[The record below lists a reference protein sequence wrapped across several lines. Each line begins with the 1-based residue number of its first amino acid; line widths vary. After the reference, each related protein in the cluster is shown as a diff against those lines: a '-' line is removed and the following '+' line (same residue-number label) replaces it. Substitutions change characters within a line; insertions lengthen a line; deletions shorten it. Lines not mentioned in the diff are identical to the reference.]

1 MEGFFILKLRFNG
14 GGEELLEL
22 VNLSNDPFDMELIH
36 HSPACLE
43 AFLNYHHLDGLEMMF
58 CAPWDRQI
66 HRREWIQGVHLR
78 FWPNWLD
85 FWQGNEKV
93 LLREFS
99 NEAAIAAYYG
109 GQTRADWLEVYRENI
124 RTSVQAGAKY
134 LVYHVS
140 HARLSELYNWKF
152 SATDKDV
159 IEATIEVVNELADLI
174 PDNVA
179 LLFENLW
186 WPGLTLADSKLTAHL
201 LDSVKPANVGLMLD
215 TGHLMNT
222 NAALR
227 TQEEGVAFILQ
238 VMARLGSYRSY
249 VKGIHLH
256 HSLSGEYINKTR
268 NAEISD
274 VTIDQIMSHVMKIDQ
289 HLPFSSP
296 VVQRIVNEI
305 QPDYLVHEFLNTS
318 MDSWIKKLSCQ
329 QQALKA
335 L

>member
-1 MEGFFILKLRFNG
+1 MSAVEVS
-14 GGEELLEL
+14 EQLLEL
-22 VNLSNDPFDMELIH
+22 VNLSNYTSDTEMIH
-36 HSPACLE
+36 KSPECLE

-85 FWQGNEKV
+85 FWQGNEKA
-93 LLREFS
+93 LLHEFGS
-99 NEAAIAAYYG
+99 EAAIAAYYG
-109 GQTRADWLEVYRENI
+109 GATREAWLEVYRDNI

-159 IEATIEVVNELADLI
+159 IEATIDVVNELTDLI
-174 PDNVA
+174 PDDVA

-186 WPGLTLADSKLTAHL
+186 WPGLTLADSKLTAQL
-201 LDSVKPANVGLMLD
+201 LDSVQHANVGLMLD

-238 VMARLGSYRSY
+238 VLARLGSYKSY
-249 VKGIHLH
+249 VKGLHLH
-256 HSLSGEYINKTR
+256 YSLSGEYISKTR
-268 NAEISD
+268 NTECPDLA
-274 VTIDQIMSHVMKIDQ
+274 IDQLMKHVMKIDQ
-289 HLPFSSP
+289 HLPFSTP
-296 VVQRIVNEI
+296 EVQRIIKEV

-318 MDSWIKKLSCQ
+318 MDGWVQKLLCQ

>member
-1 MEGFFILKLRFNG
+1 MESIYSLVSAV
-14 GGEELLEL
+14 EVSEQLLEL
-22 VNLSNDPFDMELIH
+22 VNLSNYTSDTEMIH
-36 HSPACLE
+36 NSPECLE

-58 CAPWDRQI
+58 CAPWDRQM

-85 FWQGNEKV
+85 FWQGNEKA
-93 LLREFS
+93 LLHEFGS
-99 NEAAIAAYYG
+99 EAAIAAYYG
-109 GQTRADWLEVYRENI
+109 GTTREAWLEVYRDNI

-152 SATDKDV
+152 SASDKDV
-159 IEATIEVVNELADLI
+159 IEATIEVVNELTDLI
-174 PDNVA
+174 PDSVA

-186 WPGLTLADSKLTAHL
+186 WPGLTLADSKLTAQL
-201 LDSVKPANVGLMLD
+201 LDSVQHANVGLMLD

-238 VMARLGSYRSY
+238 VLARLGSYKSY
-249 VKGIHLH
+249 VKGLHLH
-256 HSLSGEYINKTR
+256 YSLSGEYISKTR
-268 NAEISD
+268 NTESPDLA
-274 VTIDQIMSHVMKIDQ
+274 IDQIMNHVMKIDQ
-289 HLPFSSP
+289 HLPFSTP
-296 VVQRIVNEI
+296 EVQRIIEEV

-318 MDSWIKKLSCQ
+318 MDGWVQKLLCQ

>member
-1 MEGFFILKLRFNG
+1 M
-14 GGEELLEL
+14 LEL
-22 VNLSNDPFDMELIH
+22 VNLSNDMFDMEMIH
-36 HSPACLE
+36 NSPACLE

-66 HRREWIQGVHLR
+66 HRREWIKGVHLR

-85 FWQGNEKV
+85 FWRGNEKI
-93 LLREFS
+93 LLREFG

-109 GQTRADWLEVYRENI
+109 GRTREAWLEVYRENI
-124 RTSVQAGAKY
+124 RTAVQAGAEY

-152 SATDKDV
+152 SATDQDV
-159 IEATIEVVNELADLI
+159 IKATIEVVNELAGEI

-201 LDSVKPANVGLMLD
+201 LDSVKHANVGLMLD

-227 TQEEGVAFILQ
+227 TQEEGVAYILQ
-238 VMARLGSYRSY
+238 VLSQLGSYKSY

-256 HSLSGEYINKTR
+256 HSLSGEYISKTR
-268 NAEISD
+268 NAECPD
-274 VTIDQIMSHVMKIDQ
+274 LAIDRIMSHVMKIDQ
-289 HLPFSSP
+289 HLPFSTP
-296 VVQRIVNEI
+296 KVQRIVKEV
-305 QPDYLVHEFLNTS
+305 QPDYLVHEFLNAS
-318 MDSWIKKLSCQ
+318 MDDWVEKLLGQ
-329 QQALKA
+329 QQALKCFS
-335 L
+335 